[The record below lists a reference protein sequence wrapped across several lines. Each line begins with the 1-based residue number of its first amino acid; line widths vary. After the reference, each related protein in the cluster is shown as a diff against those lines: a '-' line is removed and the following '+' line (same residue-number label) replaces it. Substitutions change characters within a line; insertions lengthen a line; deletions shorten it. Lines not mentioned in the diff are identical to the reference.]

1 MRTKNDSEQIAKLK
15 DEVREIDKTIDN
27 YMFYLTNKEAS
38 REVKAVYNDKI
49 KHEELRKK
57 ELIQEIK
64 ELLQK
69 EKFT

>member
-1 MRTKNDSEQIAKLK
+1 M
-15 DEVREIDKTIDN
+15 REIEKTIDN
-27 YMFYLTNKEAS
+27 YAFYLTNKEAS

>member
-1 MRTKNDSEQIAKLK
+1 M
-15 DEVREIDKTIDN
+15 
-27 YMFYLTNKEAS
+27 TNKEAS

-49 KHEELRKK
+49 KHEKLRKN